1 MNKFMKILSKNRP
14 VILTVT
20 GAIGMVATAVLAYKA
35 YPAVTEKLNEK
46 ADEVYENEER
56 DQLTKMETAK
66 VYAKVLW
73 PTVTLGAASLAMIA
87 LGHTEQIKRTS
98 ALATAY
104 ALSESTLKEYQS
116 KVIEEIGEKKEQAIR
131 DKVAASKMEKVEPT
145 KETIVLTDDNKPWM
159 CDTVTGVYF
168 RMNYERFKRII
179 AEANLLMFKRDF
191 LSVPDLYELLEVEL
205 PPDVMSEFALL
216 GWNSNNGDI
225 EIYTTSAL
233 RTICGETVPCMVI
246 EYRAR
251 PKFNYNVYGH

>member
-1 MNKFMKILSKNRP
+1 MNKFVKILSKNRP
-14 VILTVT
+14 VILTVM
-20 GAIGMVATAVLAYKA
+20 GAVGMVATAVLAYKA

-46 ADEVYENEER
+46 ADELYESEDR

-104 ALSESTLKEYQS
+104 ALSESTLKEYQT

-145 KETIVLTDDNKPWM
+145 KETIVLTDDNKPWIF
-159 CDTVTGVYF
+159 DSVTGCYF
-168 RMNYERFKRII
+168 RMNYEKYKRII

-191 LSVPDLYELLEVEL
+191 LSVADMYELLDVTI
-205 PPDVMSEFALL
+205 PPSGSEFQLL
-216 GWNSNNGDI
+216 GWSANDGDI

-233 RTICGETVPCMVI
+233 KDILGETVPCMVV
-246 EYRAR
+246 EYSVR
-251 PKFNYNVYGH
+251 PKYNYNVYGH